1 MVARGLS
8 EKSISSV
15 PRAIGPPALLE
26 PDEKYAWDPS
36 SLNSPIYNPTDGG
49 HQTTSLDEQNTKRA
63 SRSPPLDV
71 ASQSRT
77 SEHHVSTTF
86 YPSYLPGP
94 LRPLGHGLLTG
105 ESYLYSKQ
113 VIRTRHCF
121 SNVPQLTFY
130 GSANTG
136 ASRAGEGW
144 EAVRN
149 LPTLVASSP
158 SGSNF
163 GQKLTLPNS
172 SLDDEWN
179 RLVQLGPYAPS

>member
-1 MVARGLS
+1 MVTRGLS

-15 PRAIGPPALLE
+15 PRMIGPPALLE

-49 HQTTSLDEQNTKRA
+49 HRTTSSDEPNTKRA
-63 SRSPPLDV
+63 SRSPPVDV

-77 SEHHVSTTF
+77 SEHHAPTTF

-113 VIRTRHCF
+113 VIQITHCF
-121 SNVPQLTFY
+121 SDVPELPFY

-136 ASRAGEGW
+136 ASQAGEGW

-163 GQKLTLPNS
+163 GQKLALPNS
-172 SLDDEWN
+172 SLEDEWN
-179 RLVQLGPYAPS
+179 RLVQLGPYASS